1 MESVQQRLKNLL
13 LILLESLAARG
24 DALALDRGRFQE
36 LAAAAGYDA
45 VDVGGILDWL
55 EDQWTS
61 GSRPWLIAEPA
72 ASLGSPSGV
81 RCYEGPD
88 RQALEPA
95 AFGYLLR
102 LVDAGQLSRGQME
115 QLLQHAGLVAATPL
129 DKRELDVLIDQI
141 VFGRVTSGA
150 DFAPGPGA
158 ARPH

>member
-1 MESVQQRLKNLL
+1 MESAQQRLKNLL
-13 LILLESLAARG
+13 LILLESLATYG
-24 DALALDRGRFQE
+24 DGLALDRRRFHD

-55 EDQWTS
+55 EGQWLS
-61 GSRPWLIAEPA
+61 GSRPWLSAEPVA
-72 ASLGSPSGV
+72 NMGSPSGV
-81 RCYEGPD
+81 RCYGDPD

-102 LVDAGQLSRGQME
+102 LVKAGQLSRGQME

-129 DKRELDVLIDQI
+129 DNRELDVLIDQV
-141 VFGRVTSGA
+141 VFGRAASGA
-150 DFAPGPGA
+150 DFAPGTGA